1 MPTDLVND
9 MISIARDV
17 MVPFVP
23 RLWKV
28 ELPKTGLA
36 AQRLSG
42 LPAGDTFSLSV
53 HVLSCLE
60 TYVLYVRTASLKL
73 TCGAVRCYVL
83 ELRRVFRDARKACGC
98 RTSTWWSTLEALRWP
113 CRSTRCS
120 SSPLAWAE
128 CDRWAERMPRKVLCF
143 GILFG
148 KKALLMP
155 FLPPGGVRKQG
166 LQGLWSTCASPS
178 FWRQGEKSK

>member
-17 MVPFVP
+17 MMPFVP

-42 LPAGDTFSLSV
+42 LPAGDTCSQSV

-83 ELRRVFRDARKACGC
+83 ELRCVFRNARKACGC
-98 RTSTWWSTLEALRWP
+98 RTSTWWSTLEALSWP
-113 CRSTRCS
+113 CHSTRCS

-128 CDRWAERMPRKVLCF
+128 CDCWAERMPRKLWHTF
-143 GILFG
+143 REEGITY
-148 KKALLMP
+148 A
-155 FLPPGGVRKQG
+155 FLAPGGVRKQG